1 MNDMSAQLGHN
12 APGIFRPRRI
22 GHVNF
27 WVNDHEK
34 VAEFYRD
41 IVGVG
46 EAYRRPAIK
55 AIFMTNGNT
64 YHDVAFMDLAG
75 PRGAGHQVG
84 MHHFS
89 LELESEKALV
99 DGYKECLSRGF
110 NFDFTI
116 SADVTNSAY
125 GSDPD
130 GNRFEVYADI
140 TPNWREERK
149 GEVSSGGRQIKLDE
163 MENPKTDH
171 FYELNPA
178 ITVNQNAV
186 FRPKRVSHAVL
197 VAKNY
202 PAMVRHYTEIA
213 GLHILAGGLE
223 KSFVTLGGILEEET
237 LSIFRQTFSRKPGLH
252 HFGMELPNEETLEE
266 AKTRMKAAGLKAVAE
281 IDHETR
287 RSLYLLD
294 PAGLLVQFYVNLKTD
309 YAAWETLPDDLALYV
324 A

>member
-1 MNDMSAQLGHN
+1 MNDMSPGIGHN
-12 APGIFRPRRI
+12 APGIFTPRRI

-34 VAEFYRD
+34 VADFYRD
-41 IVGVG
+41 VVGV
-46 EAYRRPAIK
+46 EEVYRRPAIK
-55 AIFMTNGNT
+55 AIFMSNGNT
-64 YHDVAFMDLAG
+64 YPDVAFMDLDT
-75 PRGAGHQVG
+75 PRGAGKNPG
-84 MHHFS
+84 LHHFS

-99 DGYKECLSRGF
+99 DGYRECLKRGY

-140 TPNWREERK
+140 TGNWREERK

-163 MENPKTDH
+163 IENPRTEH
-171 FYELNPA
+171 LYPVNPE
-178 ITVNQNAV
+178 IRVNKNAV
-186 FRPKRVSHAVL
+186 LRPKRVSHAVL

-213 GLHILAGGLE
+213 GLHLIAGGPD
-223 KSFVTLGGILEEET
+223 KNFATLGGLLEEET
-237 LSIFRQTFSRKPGLH
+237 LSVFRLTGSRKPGLH
-252 HFGMELPNEETLEE
+252 HYGWEMPGERELDE
-266 AKTRMKAAGLKAVAE
+266 AKARAAKTGVKSVAD

-287 RSLYLLD
+287 RSLYLID
-294 PAGLLVQFYVNLKTD
+294 PAGLLVQFYVNRKAN
-309 YAAWETLPDDLALYV
+309 YRAWETIPDDLALFV